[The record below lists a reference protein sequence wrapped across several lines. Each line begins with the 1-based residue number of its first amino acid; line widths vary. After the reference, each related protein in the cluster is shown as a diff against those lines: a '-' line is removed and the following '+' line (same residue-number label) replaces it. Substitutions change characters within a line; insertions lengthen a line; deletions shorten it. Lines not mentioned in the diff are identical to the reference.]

1 MKYLC
6 ITILCFIFLS
16 CNEKDDKPVDDTF
29 NRSQMLSDYAE
40 FYIIPNFAELNNEFL
55 IFESIA
61 LSITDNSDNQKI
73 EDLKKQFK
81 KVYLSWQKVAM
92 LNFGPSET
100 FSLLNVTNIF
110 PANKTKIIANIQN
123 DENNLLSAANIDA
136 IGLPCLDFLLFSDD
150 ELLGNKFD
158 DAKFRKY
165 FLDVL
170 QLMKSRVDKVNSEW
184 SGSYK
189 VTFAE
194 NDGKSVGSGLS
205 MIVNSLNKYW
215 EKDTRDGKLGI
226 PIGIRTNGVIQIER
240 SEAFYSNYSKELL
253 IAGVEA
259 YINYFNNNDKGLSLY
274 DYLYSSRNKYG
285 DGKLHETIIN
295 NFKKILGRLNNL
307 NGDLKS
313 NIETNKQ
320 ELISIYQD
328 IQKQI
333 VYLKVVMPSV
343 LGVSI
348 TYQDNDGD

>member
-1 MKYLC
+1 MKYFL
-6 ITILCFIFLS
+6 IIILSFILLS
-16 CNEKDDKPVDDTF
+16 CNEKDDKPADDTF
-29 NRSQMLSDYAE
+29 NRSQMLSDYVKY
-40 FYIIPNFAELNNEFL
+40 YIIPNFAELNNEFV

-61 LSITDNSDNQKI
+61 LSIKDNSDNKKI
-73 EDLKKQFK
+73 DDLKNQFK

-100 FSLLNVTNIF
+100 YSLLNVINIF
-110 PANKTKIIANIQN
+110 PSNKAKIIANIQN
-123 DENNLLSAANIDA
+123 DENNLLSAINIDA
-136 IGLPCLDFLLFSDD
+136 IGLPCLDYLLFSDD

-158 DAKFRKY
+158 DIKFKKY

-184 SGSYK
+184 NGNYK

-194 NDGKSVGSGLS
+194 NDGKSVGSGIS

-226 PIGIRTNGVIQIER
+226 PIGIRTNGVVQIER

-259 YINYFNNNDKGLSLY
+259 YINFFKNNDKGLSLY
-274 DYLYSSRNKYG
+274 DYLYARRNKYG
-285 DGKLHETIIN
+285 DGKLHETIMN
-295 NFKKILGRLNNL
+295 NFTNILARLKSL
-307 NGDLKS
+307 NGDFKT
-313 NIETNKQ
+313 NIENNKQ

-333 VYLKVVMPSV
+333 VYLKVDMPSV